1 MAVSPIGNAIIVN
14 QNIPVAASQQNLAQ
28 NRIDLQNV
36 AAGEIVKDEQKKV
49 EETRPTE
56 QSSEINAEEEKKK
69 QEGEQKHTKKENEE
83 EETEEQNNPPSPEHL
98 LDVKA

>member
-1 MAVSPIGNAIIVN
+1 MAISPIGNAIMVN
-14 QNIPVAASQQNLAQ
+14 QNTPIVASAQNLAQ

-56 QSSEINAEEEKKK
+56 LSSAISAEEERKQQQEKNKEKKN
-69 QEGEQKHTKKENEE
+69 QPENEQDEQKTSSGEV
-83 EETEEQNNPPSPEHL
+83 HL

>member
-1 MAVSPIGNAIIVN
+1 MAISPIGNAIMVN
-14 QNIPVAASQQNLAQ
+14 QNTPIVASAQNLAQ

-49 EETRPTE
+49 EETRPAE
-56 QSSEINAEEEKKK
+56 ESSAINAEEERKKEQNEKKK
-69 QEGEQKHTKKENEE
+69 KEHETEDEQK
-83 EETEEQNNPPSPEHL
+83 EQKTSSAEFHL

>member
-1 MAVSPIGNAIIVN
+1 MAISPIGNAIMVN
-14 QNIPVAASQQNLAQ
+14 QNTPIVASAQNLAQ

-56 QSSEINAEEEKKK
+56 QSAAVSAEEERKQEQNEKKK
-69 QEGEQKHTKKENEE
+69 KEHELEDEQK
-83 EETEEQNNPPSPEHL
+83 EQKTSSGEFHL